1 MGVLTK
7 TEIEAY
13 LRKNDLLSNPRLTD
27 DGEFDIQPDS
37 YDLTAG
43 KALWKD
49 SDGNVSRPL
58 LYDPSLPPSKQETRS
73 LRPGEM
79 VFVITHEDILM
90 PKDLCATVY
99 TKNRLAMAGIL
110 ALNAGHVDPGYRG
123 PIVIRLI
130 NIRSEPWVLTM
141 GKSIFTIVFQTL
153 NEEVPDG
160 RAPISEKEMLE
171 KVQESASNSLGNALY
186 DLYALEVERRLLDHQ
201 SNVEEKLR
209 RVMADEFVRRSD
221 FWSVFFQTV
230 WSRIAAVIVSVAIIG
245 GILIATLSYL
255 GIKPSAG
262 SNTNM
267 ENGAETSM
275 PTSEPKDGDP
285 GEK

>member
-13 LRKNDLLSNPRLTD
+13 LRKDELLSNPRLTD
-27 DGEFDIQPDS
+27 SGAFDIQPDS

-58 LYDPSLPPSKQETRS
+58 LYDPSLPPSKQESRS

-90 PKDLCATVY
+90 PKDLCGTVY
-99 TKNRLAMAGIL
+99 TKNRLAMDGIL
-110 ALNAGHVDPGYRG
+110 ALNAGHVDPGYNG

-130 NIRSEPWVLTM
+130 NIRSDPWVLTM

-153 NEEVPDG
+153 NEEVTDG
-160 RAPISEKEMLE
+160 RASISEKEMLE
-171 KVQESASNSLGNALY
+171 KVNESASNSLGNALY
-186 DLYALEVERRLLDHQ
+186 DLSKLELERRLLEHQ
-201 SNVEEKLR
+201 STVEEKLR
-209 RVMADEFVRRSD
+209 GLLAQEYIRRTD
-221 FWSVFFQTV
+221 FWSVFFATM
-230 WSRIAAVIVSVAIIG
+230 WSRITAFIVFFAIIA
-245 GILIATLSYL
+245 GIFIAILTYFD
-255 GIKPSAG
+255 IKPGADSK
-262 SNTNM
+262 SSI
-267 ENGAETSM
+267 ENGVEIST
-275 PTSEPKDGDP
+275 PTENPNKKIPTD
-285 GEK
+285 